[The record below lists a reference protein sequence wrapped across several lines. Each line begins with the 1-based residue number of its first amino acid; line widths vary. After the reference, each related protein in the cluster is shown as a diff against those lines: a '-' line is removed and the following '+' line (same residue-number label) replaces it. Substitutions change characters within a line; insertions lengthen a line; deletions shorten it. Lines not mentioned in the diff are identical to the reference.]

1 MSAYS
6 ESMSA
11 LKDYRKRIEGLRA
24 EMREVQA
31 AIEPEAVADY
41 EFQTPDGPVKLSQLF
56 GAKKDLFVIHN
67 MGRSC
72 PACTMWA
79 DGYNGI
85 YDHLADRAAFVIS
98 SPDAP
103 DVQQSFAASRGWRF
117 PMVSH
122 VGTTFAEDMG
132 YRGEKGWWPGISVFR
147 KEGERILRMSDTQLG
162 PGDDFNAAWHMFA
175 MLPEGADGW
184 RPKFEYGREVA
195 PAE

>member
-1 MSAYS
+1 
-6 ESMSA
+6 
-11 LKDYRKRIEGLRA
+11 
-24 EMREVQA
+24 MRQVQA
-31 AIEPEAVADY
+31 AIEPEQVADY

-56 GAKKDLFVIHN
+56 GAKKDLFMIHN
-67 MGRSC
+67 MGRAC
-72 PACTMWA
+72 VACTMWA

-98 SPDAP
+98 SPDTP
-103 DVQQSFAASRGWRF
+103 EVQKAFAASRGWRF

-147 KEGERILRMSDTQLG
+147 KQGDRILRMSDTQLG
-162 PGDDFNAAWHMFA
+162 PGDDFNAAWHLFD

-184 RPKFEYGREVA
+184 RPRFAYERAVA
-195 PAE
+195 AAE

>member
-1 MSAYS
+1 MSAYA

-24 EMREVQA
+24 DMRQVQA
-31 AIEPEAVADY
+31 AVEPEEVADY
-41 EFQTPDGPVKLSQLF
+41 VFQTPDGPVKLSQLF

-67 MGRSC
+67 MGRGC
-72 PACTMWA
+72 VACTMWA

-98 SPDAP
+98 SPDTP
-103 DVQQSFAASRGWRF
+103 EVQKAFAESRGWRF

-147 KEGERILRMSDTQLG
+147 KEGDKVMRVSDTVLG
-162 PGDDFNAAWHMFA
+162 PDDDFNAAWHMFA
-175 MLPEGADGW
+175 MLPEGANGW
-184 RPKFEYGREVA
+184 RPRFAYDREVA
-195 PAE
+195 A

>member
-31 AIEPEAVADY
+31 AVEPEQVADY

-56 GAKKDLFVIHN
+56 GAKKDLFMIHN
-67 MGRSC
+67 MGRAC
-72 PACTMWA
+72 VACTMWA

-98 SPDAP
+98 SPDTP
-103 DVQQSFAASRGWRF
+103 EVQKAFAASRGWRF

-132 YRGEKGWWPGISVFR
+132 YRGEKGWRPGISVFR
-147 KEGERILRMSDTQLG
+147 KQGDRILRMSDTQLG
-162 PGDDFNAAWHMFA
+162 PGDDFNAAWHLFD

-184 RPKFEYGREVA
+184 RPRFEYAREAVA
-195 PAE
+195 